1 MKQERAA
8 QKAEQRIEQS
18 NRKREEEKKADDD
31 RINAYMNK
39 MQKVEIKKKDAA
51 KNVKANVMAKRPIDK
66 LSHADRLLEIKKQKD
81 DEMKGQARKIQMGI
95 KQREKQVERNL
106 SYLKEENERRK
117 EVKNLH
123 KIDQEDNL
131 QRKQAFER
139 MGLENRVQMI
149 LEKASRVQKPAF

>member
-1 MKQERAA
+1 MKQQEAR
-8 QKAEQRIEQS
+8 EQ
-18 NRKREEEKKADDD
+18 
-31 RINAYMNK
+31 
-39 MQKVEIKKKDAA
+39 AA
-51 KNVKANVMAKRPIDK
+51 KIRAGM
-66 LSHADRLLEIKKQKD
+66 Q
-81 DEMKGQARKIQMGI
+81 
-95 KQREKQVERNL
+95 QREAQVQRNL

-131 QRKQAFER
+131 QRKQAFEK

>member
-1 MKQERAA
+1 MKQERAIQRDA
-8 QKAEQRIEQS
+8 QRAEQTLK
-18 NRKREEEKKADDD
+18 KREEEKKAEDE
-31 RINAYMNK
+31 RVNAYMNK
-39 MQKVEIKKKDAA
+39 IQKVTKKRNEAEKVIKQSVIKPDKLTPQERLAEIKRMKQQEAREQAA
-51 KNVKANVMAKRPIDK
+51 KIKAGM
-66 LSHADRLLEIKKQKD
+66 Q
-81 DEMKGQARKIQMGI
+81 
-95 KQREKQVERNL
+95 QREEQVARNL

>member
-1 MKQERAA
+1 MRQMKASERAERIN
-8 QKAEQRIEQS
+8 EQNI
-18 NRKREEEKKADDD
+18 RKREEEKKAEEE
-31 RINAYMNK
+31 RLLGYLNK
-39 MQKVEIKKKDAA
+39 VNKVQTQRTVIQKQLKAMSKDPDKIPTQERLAEIKKMK
-51 KNVKANVMAKRPIDK
+51 
-66 LSHADRLLEIKKQKD
+66 E
-81 DEMKGQARKIQMGI
+81 DELKEQARKIKNGI

-106 SYLKEENERRK
+106 SYMREENERRK

-149 LEKASRVQKPAF
+149 LEKASRVQKPLY

>member
-1 MKQERAA
+1 MKQERAIQRDA
-8 QKAEQRIEQS
+8 QRAEQTLK
-18 NRKREEEKKADDD
+18 KREEEKKAEDE
-31 RINAYMNK
+31 RVNAYMNK
-39 MQKVEIKKKDAA
+39 IQKVTKKRNEAEKVIKQSVIKPDKLTPQERLAEIKRMKQQEAREQAA
-51 KNVKANVMAKRPIDK
+51 KIKAGM
-66 LSHADRLLEIKKQKD
+66 L
-81 DEMKGQARKIQMGI
+81 
-95 KQREKQVERNL
+95 QREEQVARNL